1 MQQFIPNGN
10 LGACIAPAGPRARSS
25 LPRWPS
31 GSHRQQ
37 AHLTSHAPRFSP
49 SRGPAGQGCHASPK
63 ASVRGWVRHPSER
76 LGGRTVCPRC
86 PGLWPRE
93 GAEPWAAAAAA
104 SLCVFHRQHRGGWG
118 VRKMVPSGR
127 GHAVLCYRA
136 CLVSFSA

>member
-10 LGACIAPAGPRARSS
+10 LGACIAPAGPRAPSS

-63 ASVRGWVRHPSER
+63 ASVHGWVRHPSER

-86 PGLWPRE
+86 PCLWPRE

-104 SLCVFHRQHRGGWG
+104 SLCIPPAAPWRLGSSQNGPIR
-118 VRKMVPSGR
+118 SGSR
-127 GHAVLCYRA
+127 CAVLQS
-136 CLVSFSA
+136 LPG